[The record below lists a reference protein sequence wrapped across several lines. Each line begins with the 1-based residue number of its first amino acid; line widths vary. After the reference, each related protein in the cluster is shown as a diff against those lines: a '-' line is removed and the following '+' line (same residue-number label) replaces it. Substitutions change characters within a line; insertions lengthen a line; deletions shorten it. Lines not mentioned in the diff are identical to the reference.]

1 MILMIRR
8 VRKILRFP
16 KDGDLD
22 LACWHFG
29 EETLAGQATRAGD
42 AAIVLIIVMIS

>member
-8 VRKILRFP
+8 DRTILRFL
-16 KDGDLD
+16 DGDLD